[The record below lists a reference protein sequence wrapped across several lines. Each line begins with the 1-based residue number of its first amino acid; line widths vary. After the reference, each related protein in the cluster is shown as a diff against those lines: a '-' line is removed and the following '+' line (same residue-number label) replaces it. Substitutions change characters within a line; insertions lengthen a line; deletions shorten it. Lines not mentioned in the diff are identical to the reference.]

1 MVLQHT
7 VCGLYL
13 LFENLILIETS
24 VYIGVGAN
32 QNPRSFT
39 AALKVTEW
47 GLYARPVYFK
57 AMIFACYSETRSVS
71 CEK

>member
-32 QNPRSFT
+32 QNLAHLQQLWKSQNGACTQRLFT
-39 AALKVTEW
+39 SK
-47 GLYARPVYFK
+47 P
-57 AMIFACYSETRSVS
+57 
-71 CEK
+71 